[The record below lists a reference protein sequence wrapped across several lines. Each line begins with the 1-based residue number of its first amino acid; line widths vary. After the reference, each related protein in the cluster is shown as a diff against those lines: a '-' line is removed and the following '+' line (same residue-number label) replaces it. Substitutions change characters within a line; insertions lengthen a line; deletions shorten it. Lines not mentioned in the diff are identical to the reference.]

1 VTGGHGRVSKA
12 RIVSGSGAGLQAD
25 AMKRQKTRLK
35 REIDRVNGAAVGAL
49 ARIVAETARWEKVFT
64 SSGAKV
70 E

>member
-1 VTGGHGRVSKA
+1 
-12 RIVSGSGAGLQAD
+12 
-25 AMKRQKTRLK
+25 MKRQKTRLK